1 MLDVD
6 LRTIVLATRNTGK
19 LREFQILLQPLKSS
33 VLSLM
38 DVAMDRDIDESGTTF
53 AENARLKALFYSGLT
68 SFPVLADDS
77 GLEVMALGG
86 RPGIYSARYAGPDAS
101 DEDRNQKLL
110 KELEGEE
117 NDRTARF
124 FCALTMAQEGKILL
138 EAEGKC
144 RGVIAYAPRGT
155 NGFGYDPIFLFP
167 ELDKTFAEL
176 NPEEKNRY
184 SHRCRAVRNLLARIK
199 ENPRFI

>member
-19 LREFQILLQPLKSS
+19 LREFQTLLQPLESS
-33 VLSLM
+33 VLGLT
-38 DVAMDRDIDESGTTF
+38 DVAIDRDIDESGTSF

-68 SFPVLADDS
+68 SLPVLADDS

-86 RPGIYSARYAGPDAS
+86 RPGIYSARYAGTDAS
-101 DEDRNQKLL
+101 DEDRNRKLL
-110 KELEGEE
+110 KELEDEE

-124 FCALTMAQEGKILL
+124 FCALTMAKEGKILL

-144 RGVIAYAPRGT
+144 RGVITHAPRGM

-167 ELDKTFAEL
+167 EMDKTFAEL

-184 SHRCRAVRNLLARIK
+184 SHRCRAVRNLLACIK
-199 ENPRFI
+199 GKTGSI

>member
-19 LREFQILLQPLKSS
+19 LREFQTLLQPLKSS
-33 VLSLM
+33 VLGLM
-38 DVAMDRDIDESGTTF
+38 DVAIDRDIDESGTSF

-68 SFPVLADDS
+68 SLPVLADDS

-86 RPGIYSARYAGPDAS
+86 RPGIYSARYAGTDAS
-101 DEDRNQKLL
+101 DEDRNRKLL
-110 KELEGEE
+110 KELEDEKD
-117 NDRTARF
+117 DRTARF
-124 FCALTMAQEGKILL
+124 FCALTMAQEGRILL
-138 EAEGKC
+138 ETEGKC
-144 RGVIAYAPRGT
+144 RGVITYAPRGT

-176 NPEEKNRY
+176 SPEEKNRY
-184 SHRCRAVRNLLARIK
+184 SHRCRAVLNLLARVK
-199 ENPRFI
+199 EKSGSI

>member
-1 MLDVD
+1 MLEVD

-19 LREFQILLQPLKSS
+19 LMEYQTLLQPLETN
-33 VLSLM
+33 VLSLT
-38 DVAMDRDIDESGTTF
+38 DVAIDRDVDESGTTF
-53 AENARLKALFYSGLT
+53 AENARLKALFYSELT

-86 RPGIYSARYAGPDAS
+86 KPGIYSARYAGIDAS
-101 DEDRNQKLL
+101 DEDRNRKLL

-124 FCALTMAQEGKILL
+124 FCALTMAQDGKILL
-138 EAEGKC
+138 ETEGKC
-144 RGVIAYAPRGT
+144 RGVITYAPRGT

-184 SHRCRAVRNLLARIK
+184 SHRCRAIRSLIAQL
-199 ENPRFI
+199 NP

>member
-19 LREFQILLQPLKSS
+19 LREFQTLLQPLESS
-33 VLSLM
+33 VLSLT
-38 DVAMDRDIDESGTTF
+38 DVAIDCDIDESGITF

-68 SFPVLADDS
+68 SLPVLADDS

-86 RPGIYSARYAGPDAS
+86 RPGIYSARYAGTDAS
-101 DEDRNQKLL
+101 DEDRNRKLL

-124 FCALTMAQEGKILL
+124 FCALTMAKEGKILL

-144 RGVIAYAPRGT
+144 LGVITHTPRGM

-199 ENPRFI
+199 ENPQFI

>member
-1 MLDVD
+1 
-6 LRTIVLATRNTGK
+6 
-19 LREFQILLQPLKSS
+19 
-33 VLSLM
+33 
-38 DVAMDRDIDESGTTF
+38 
-53 AENARLKALFYSGLT
+53 
-68 SFPVLADDS
+68 
-77 GLEVMALGG
+77 MALGG